1 MNPVSAS
8 LSHVSG
14 HVSWWSRI
22 ANPWK
27 QEKDESELVRI
38 DTEDFSDHM
47 LRDIGIHDGR
57 ATRGQRTDH
66 DDLSDLL
73 RDHPKRFL

>member
-8 LSHVSG
+8 LSNVSS
-14 HVSWWSRI
+14 HVSWWNKI

-27 QEKDESELVRI
+27 HEKDESELVRI
-38 DTEDFSDHM
+38 DTENFSDHM

-57 ATRGQRTDH
+57 ATRGEQTDR
-66 DDLSDLL
+66 DDLSDLF

>member
-8 LSHVSG
+8 LPHVSS
-14 HVSWWSRI
+14 HASWWSRI

-27 QEKDESELVRI
+27 PDNGESQPDHI

-47 LRDIGIHDGR
+47 LRDIGMLDGR
-57 ATRGQRTDH
+57 TVRGERTDS

>member
-8 LSHVSG
+8 LTHVSN
-14 HVSWWSRI
+14 HASWWSRI

-27 QEKDESELVRI
+27 PDNEESQPVRI

-47 LRDIGIHDGR
+47 LRDIGLFDGR
-57 ATRGQRTDH
+57 NVRGERSDR

-73 RDHPKRFL
+73 RNDPKRFL